1 MLEESRAENGV
12 QCGLRGD
19 FHKAVQF
26 DFIKKVTFERMLKE
40 VRVTKWLSGGRTPQ
54 EEENRQCILT
64 INFQMNE
71 PTHFRNTKVLT
82 SLINVGECSKYGC

>member
-1 MLEESRAENGV
+1 M
-12 QCGLRGD
+12 
-19 FHKAVQF
+19 
-26 DFIKKVTFERMLKE
+26 KE
-40 VRVTKWLSGGRTPQ
+40 VRVTKWLSGGRMPQ

-82 SLINVGECSKYGC
+82 SLINVSVQSMGVSLTLFIGVSVSSMI